1 MGKLKDAHVFSNE
14 EGSIAKFFV
23 RMALFVAACL
33 TGEVISYASMKEP
46 FDWWGIL
53 VLYLCLAAGLTV
65 IYFITRVLA
74 YRTKVFPKAKYRE
87 AIHGVSFFLLSIIA
101 LVLLIVLV

>member
-1 MGKLKDAHVFSNE
+1 MGKLKDTHVFSNE

-23 RMALFVAACL
+23 RMALFIAACL
-33 TGEVISYASMKEP
+33 TGEVISYASMKES

-53 VLYLCLAAGLTV
+53 LMYLCLAAVVTA
-65 IYFITRVLA
+65 IYFVTRLLA
-74 YRTKVFPKAKYRE
+74 YRTKIFPKAKYRE
-87 AIHGVSFFLLSIIA
+87 AIHGVIFFLLSIIA

>member
-1 MGKLKDAHVFSNE
+1 MGKLKGAHVFSNE
-14 EGSIAKFFV
+14 EGAIAKFFV
-23 RMALFVAACL
+23 MMALFVAACL
-33 TGEVISYASMKEP
+33 TGEVISYAFMKEP
-46 FDWWGIL
+46 FNWWGIL
-53 VLYLCLAAGLTV
+53 LLYLCLVAGLTA
-65 IYFITRVLA
+65 IYFITRLIA

>member
-23 RMALFVAACL
+23 HMGLYLAACF
-33 TGEVISYASMKEP
+33 TGELISYAFLKEP

-53 VLYLCLAAGLTV
+53 LLYLCLAAGLTA
-65 IYFITRVLA
+65 IYFITRLLA

>member
-23 RMALFVAACL
+23 MMALFLAACL
-33 TGEVISYASMKEP
+33 TGEVVSYASMKEP

-53 VLYLCLAAGLTV
+53 LMYLCLAAVVTA
-65 IYFITRVLA
+65 IYFVTRLLA

-87 AIHGVSFFLLSIIA
+87 AIHGVSFFLLSIIT